1 MPNCSR
7 YGDFCAGGQ
16 QKSGYKVS
24 LGLFFYSFI
33 SLVLIVVWC
42 CLSGFGGYVLQP
54 KDWEKH
60 NLILNDLINM
70 SWPVCYECGD
80 GRGVLCYYIAEYLIP
95 AATGKVWGFD
105 AAAMALLIW
114 VVIGLFITVF
124 LLYNQYGNRKAWTL
138 LIIVFSL
145 FSFATLLGPISGIY
159 REWFPEDASDGF
171 MWLSNTIRI
180 QYSSN
185 ITLLRWVFPQ
195 FVPTAVTLALLFR
208 YRNQYEIWM
217 LCIAPLILYS
227 TFAFVGMVEL
237 LLLIFVIDCIK
248 NRQIRAQFG
257 QAISICNV
265 VAVLDIVVFVIY
277 IGGNVLQEKPV
288 TAQMGFMSI
297 DYSEHIWVLIAF
309 EAAWILWMALLA
321 KNELRNGILWAASI
335 SLFLFPFF
343 SMGMY
348 NDFCM
353 RASIPAL
360 LCLCFLVTKNLI
372 QSISIRENR
381 DGFYAGVLV
390 VCLLLSGSGNYH
402 ELYTG
407 YIGADHSQKN
417 YRIIDYDSIYWY
429 LSSDVLKYQ
438 YIDWSDSDLN
448 TVILQ
453 D

>member
-1 MPNCSR
+1 MPDCSR
-7 YGDFCAGGQ
+7 HGDFCAGGQ
-16 QKSGYKVS
+16 RKTGFMLSF
-24 LGLFFYSFI
+24 GLFFCSFI

-42 CLSGFGGYVLQP
+42 CLSGLGGYVLQP
-54 KDWEKH
+54 GDWYKH

-70 SWPVCYECGD
+70 SWPVRYECGD
-80 GRGVLCYYIAEYLIP
+80 ERGVLCYYIAEYLIP
-95 AATGKVWGFD
+95 AAIGKVWGFD
-105 AAAMALLIW
+105 AAAITLLIW
-114 VVIGLFITVF
+114 VVIGLFLTVF
-124 LLYNQYGNRKAWTL
+124 LLYNQYGNNMAWTL
-138 LIIVFSL
+138 PIIVFCL
-145 FSFATLLGPISGIY
+145 FSFATLLGPLSGIY
-159 REWFPEDASDGF
+159 KGWFPEDASDGF

-195 FVPTAVTLALLFR
+195 FVPTAVTLTLLFR
-208 YRNQYEIWM
+208 YRNQYEMWGM
-217 LCIAPLILYS
+217 CIAPLILYS

-237 LLLIFVIDCIK
+237 LLLLFAADCIK
-248 NRQIRAQFG
+248 NRQVRTQFRRF
-257 QAISICNV
+257 ISMGNV
-265 VAVLDIVVFVIY
+265 VTVLDIVLFAVY
-277 IGGNVLQEKPV
+277 IGGNVLQEKPE
-288 TAQMGFMSI
+288 TAQMGFTLI
-297 DYSEHIWVLIAF
+297 DYSERIWVLIVF
-309 EAAWILWMALLA
+309 EIAWMFWMVLLM
-321 KNELRNGILWAASI
+321 KNESHNGVLWVASI

-343 SMGMY
+343 TMGMY

-372 QSISIRENR
+372 QSIFVKENR
-381 DGFYAGVLV
+381 DRFYAGVLI
-390 VCLLLSGSGNYH
+390 VCLLLGGSGNYH

-417 YRIIDYDSIYWY
+417 YSVINYNSIYWY